1 MSKDITPA
9 RMREQ
14 DIMTRASRVMAFT
27 VDAQRNASGAMITD
41 RVEMSRNI
49 GAAAGQD
56 PMFEGVNPEFCRIV
70 GTAWAS
76 SMIEYKERHGH
87 YPPADQLANASRAL
101 ENLMVESAAEKHEGN
116 GKAMFESVA
125 ADMRTSDGV
134 MRQAQFAALILP
146 AVLGAATSDA
156 CTFVPCE
163 RDEAKIYELL
173 NVAGTKFG
181 SFDQGDEMHM
191 QSAAVYSQM
200 KRLYPFPAAMQPDGT
215 KKTFTFSMKTVEG
228 ADMPIRAGRAKLL
241 INRRPGKVD
250 DGDGNLYFSD
260 KDVKGNAFA
269 ATCKV
274 DYDKGSIA
282 VTFTDAPA
290 KGTEL
295 AAQVEINVEKA
306 PGLIPVINQS
316 MREFTVKPSQF
327 VIASEH
333 TVMAASDLSR
343 EFGIN
348 LSSTQF
354 TAMRNWLSHEQD
366 MMRLRTMA
374 FHNVYNRE
382 FDVALPEGQTYE
394 SWVGLMKH
402 AITQLSTDMVNR
414 TRKAGIRGGFAGGE
428 AANFLKSLPANVF
441 QADPNF
447 VQSPYIQRIGTL
459 FGIYQI
465 FEVPTAICDQFV
477 VDGVALAKEDI
488 LFYGRGDSI
497 GDAGLI
503 AGDAV
508 PAIPYVHETNPSL
521 VNRTTLWGSSLNELH
536 PRNGENYFAKLTL
549 TNTKVGA
556 YNMLTGKQIEGEI
569 APEAAATSTGTGS

>member
-1 MSKDITPA
+1 MN
-9 RMREQ
+9 
-14 DIMTRASRVMAFT
+14 RAARVMAFT
-27 VDAQRNASGAMITD
+27 VDAQRDSSGAMITD
-41 RVEMSRNI
+41 RGLMANNI
-49 GAAAGQD
+49 AEAAGRD
-56 PMFEGVNPEFCRIV
+56 PMFEGTPLEFRRLV

-76 SMIEYKERHGH
+76 SMIDFKERNGH
-87 YPPADQLANASRAL
+87 YPPADQLANASRAF
-101 ENLMVESAAEKHEGN
+101 ENLMTESAADKHEGS
-116 GKAMFESVA
+116 GAAMFESVA

-156 CTFVPCE
+156 CTFVPCD
-163 RDEAKIYELL
+163 RDESDIYELY
-173 NVAGTKFG
+173 NVAGTNFG
-181 SFDQGDEMHM
+181 TFKQGDEMHM
-191 QSAAVYSQM
+191 QSAAVYAQM
-200 KRLYPFPAAMQPDGT
+200 KRLFVFPAAAQPDGT
-215 KKTFTFSMKTVEG
+215 KKTFTFNIKDIESV
-228 ADMPIRAGRAKLL
+228 AMPIRAGRSKLL
-241 INRRPGKVD
+241 INRRASKVD
-250 DGDGNLYFSD
+250 DGDGNLYFND
-260 KDVKGNAFA
+260 TDVKGNAFS

-306 PGLIPVINQS
+306 PSLIPVINQS
-316 MREFTVKPSQF
+316 MKKYTVKPSQF

-333 TVMAASDLSR
+333 TVMSASDLSR

-348 LSSTQF
+348 LASTQF

-374 FHNVYNRE
+374 FHTVFGTE
-382 FDVALPEGQTYE
+382 FDVALPEGQQYE
-394 SWVGLMKH
+394 SWVGLMKQC
-402 AITQLSTDMVNR
+402 ITKESTEMVNR

-428 AANFLKSLPANVF
+428 AANFLKGLPKDYF
-441 QADPNF
+441 QPDPNY
-447 VQSPYIQRIGTL
+447 VQSPYIQSIGVL
-459 FGIYQI
+459 FGIYRI
-465 FEVPTAICDQFV
+465 FEVPTAVCEQFV
-477 VDGVALAKEDI
+477 ASGIDFTTDDI

-508 PAIPYVHETNPSL
+508 PAIPYVHETNPQL
-521 VNRTTLWGSSLNELH
+521 VNRTTLWGSSLNEIH
-536 PRNGENYFAKLTL
+536 PRNGENYFTKLKL

-556 YNMLTGKQIEGEI
+556 YNMLTGKKIEGET
-569 APEAAATSTGTGS
+569 ASEPAASTSTSTGS

>member
-1 MSKDITPA
+1 MSKDIAPA
-9 RMREQ
+9 RQREQ
-14 DIMTRASRVMAFT
+14 DVMQRASRVMAFT
-27 VDAQRNASGAMITD
+27 VDAQRNADGSMISD
-41 RVEMSRNI
+41 RHDMSVSI
-49 GAAAGQD
+49 GAAVARD
-56 PMFEGVNPEFCRIV
+56 PMFEGVNPEFCRLV

-76 SMIEYKERHGH
+76 SMIEYKQRNGS

-173 NVAGTKFG
+173 NVAGTSFG
-181 SFDQGDEMHM
+181 TFQKGDEMHM

-200 KRLYPFPAAMQPDGT
+200 KRLYLFPAAMQPDGT
-215 KKTFTFSMKTVEG
+215 KKTFTFSIKAVEG
-228 ADMPIRAGRAKLL
+228 IDMPIRSGRAKLM
-241 INRRPGKVD
+241 INRRPSKVD
-250 DGDGNLYFSD
+250 DGDGNLYFND
-260 KDVKGNAFA
+260 KDVKGNAFSA
-269 ATCKV
+269 NSKV
-274 DYDKGSIA
+274 DYDKGTIA

-295 AAQVEINVEKA
+295 AVQVEINVEKA
-306 PGLIPVINQS
+306 PDLIPVINQS
-316 MREFTVKPSQF
+316 MREFTIKPSQF

-343 EFGIN
+343 EFGIS

-374 FHNVYNRE
+374 FHTVHGSK

-394 SWVGLMKH
+394 SWVTLLKH
-402 AITQLSTDMVNR
+402 AVTQLSTDMVNR

-459 FGIYQI
+459 FGTYPIY
-465 FEVPTAICDQFV
+465 EVPTAICDQFV
-477 VDGVALAKEDI
+477 ANGVALSKEDI

-549 TNTKVGA
+549 TNAKTGA
-556 YNMLTGKQIEGEI
+556 YNMLTGEKIQGET
-569 APEAAATSTGTGS
+569 APETATTGTAS

>member
-1 MSKDITPA
+1 MSKDIAPA
-9 RMREQ
+9 RQREQ
-14 DIMTRASRVMAFT
+14 DVMQRASRVMAFT
-27 VDAQRNASGAMITD
+27 VDAQRNADGSMISD
-41 RVEMSRNI
+41 RHDMSVSI
-49 GAAAGQD
+49 GAAVARD
-56 PMFEGVNPEFCRIV
+56 PMFEGVNPEFCRLV

-76 SMIEYKERHGH
+76 SMIEYKQRNGS

-101 ENLMVESAAEKHEGN
+101 ENLMMESAAEKHEGS

-173 NVAGTKFG
+173 NVAGTSFG
-181 SFDQGDEMHM
+181 TFQQGDEMHM

-200 KRLYPFPAAMQPDGT
+200 KRLYLFPAAAQPDGT
-215 KKTFTFSMKTVEG
+215 KKVFNFSIKAIEN
-228 ADMPIRAGRAKLL
+228 ADMPIRAGRTKLL
-241 INRRPGKVD
+241 INRRPSKVD
-250 DGDGNLYFSD
+250 DTDGNLFFSD
-260 KDVKGNAFA
+260 KDVKGNQFQ

-274 DYDKGSIA
+274 DYDKGTIA
-282 VTFTDAPA
+282 VTFTEAPA

-316 MREFTVKPSQF
+316 MREFTIKPSQF

-343 EFGIN
+343 EFGIS

-374 FHNVYNRE
+374 FHTVYGSK

-394 SWVGLMKH
+394 SWVTLLKH
-402 AITQLSTDMVNR
+402 AVTQLSTDMVNR

-428 AANFLKSLPANVF
+428 AANFLKSLPATVF

-459 FGIYQI
+459 FGTYPIY
-465 FEVPTAICDQFV
+465 EVPTAICDQFV
-477 VDGVALAKEDI
+477 ANGVALSKEDI

-549 TNTKVGA
+549 TNAKTGA
-556 YNMLTGKQIEGEI
+556 YNMLTGEKIQGET
-569 APEAAATSTGTGS
+569 APETATTGTAS

>member
-1 MSKDITPA
+1 MSKEITPA
-9 RMREQ
+9 RLREQ
-14 DIMTRASRVMAFT
+14 DIMNRASRVMAFT
-27 VDAQRNASGAMITD
+27 VDAQRTQDGTLITD
-41 RVEMSRNI
+41 RHALSANI
-49 GAAAGQD
+49 GAALKND
-56 PMFEGVNPEFCRIV
+56 PMFEGVEPEFGRVV

-76 SMIEYKERHGH
+76 SMIDYHKRHGC

-101 ENLMVESAAEKHEGN
+101 ENLLTESASAKHEGS

-163 RDEAKIYELL
+163 RDEAKVYELL
-173 NVAGTKFG
+173 NVAGTTFG
-181 SFDQGDEMHM
+181 SFQQGDEMNM

-200 KRLYPFPAAMQPDGT
+200 KRHYVFPAASQPDGT
-215 KKTFTFSMKTVEG
+215 KKTFAFSLKAIEG
-228 ADMPIRAGRAKLL
+228 VDMPIRAGRSKLL
-241 INRRPGKVD
+241 INRRPSKVD
-250 DGDGNLYFSD
+250 DGDGNLYFQD
-260 KDVKGNAFA
+260 KDFNGNAFA

-274 DYDKGSIA
+274 DYDKGTIA
-282 VTFTDAPA
+282 VTFQDAPV

-295 AAQVEINVEKA
+295 SAQVEINVEKA
-306 PGLIPVINQS
+306 PNLIPVINQS
-316 MREFTVKPSQF
+316 MREFTIKPSQF

-348 LSSTQF
+348 LNTTQF

-374 FHNVYNRE
+374 FHTVYGRK

-402 AITQLSTDMVNR
+402 VITQLSTDMVNR
-414 TRKAGIRGGFAGGE
+414 TRKAGIRGGFAGSE
-428 AANFLKSLPANVF
+428 AANFLKSLPSNVF

-465 FEVPTAICDQFV
+465 YEVPAAVCEQFV
-477 VDGVALAKEDI
+477 ASGAALGKDDI

-549 TNTKVGA
+549 TNAKVGA
-556 YNMLTGKQIEGEI
+556 YNMLTGQKIEGEA
-569 APEAAATSTGTGS
+569 APEATTGTTNATS